1 MPGKILVNETC
12 LSLLGKTKNLRY
24 TMALKMRLLSRPD
37 TNISMNTYLEMIQT
51 FLLHDM
57 QNAVV
62 SPFMLEDFTLL
73 SFVKCSD
80 RVNKFSEVYV
90 YIRIFFDSIV
100 HRESF
105 EKSLLE
111 FTNLTTT
118 WTFPYMNVWKVKL
131 QTNQFALFLP
141 SLLSKL
147 NTDKNCWVFSDKLYH
162 GNPVFRNVIVDP
174 LLTCPQILVSN
185 NAFGIAWE
193 TIKLNFSF
201 KEFTLT
207 LNLFHSFDSKGFR
220 ICVRDLPHYIEHY
233 RLGQTEK
240 QPGLILAI
248 VTTICIVISMV
259 CLVLTFITYASF
271 KSLQTAPGLNNM
283 CLIATL
289 FSAQFLLLLRQF
301 LAFKDYEVGTI
312 ILAICAHFLW
322 LSTFLWLQVC
332 SFHMFLVFTSKVG
345 LDSRNTVARHVFVRY
360 AGYAL
365 GTPVCIVVLNLA
377 VSLIVSKGKETGYDM
392 TSTLFTYKTALIV
405 TFLIPL
411 VVVCVTN
418 VIFYITTVFKI
429 ISCPHVGRVSTN
441 KTHFTVYVKLFTI
454 TGITWALQIVDAF
467 LTVSVLSYIVAVLN
481 GLQGLFIFVSY
492 VCNVRVFKMWKA
504 VFLQSTSKHPQ
515 LTSKRSENTS
525 L

>member
-24 TMALKMRLLSRPD
+24 TMALKIWLLSRPD

-80 RVNKFSEVYV
+80 RFNKFSEVYV
-90 YIRIFFDSIV
+90 YLRIFFDSIV
-100 HRESF
+100 HRESI

-131 QTNQFALFLP
+131 QKNQFALFLP

-147 NTDKNCWVFSDKLYH
+147 SKDKNCWVFSDKLSH

-289 FSAQFLLLLRQF
+289 FSAQLLLLLRQF
-301 LAFKDYEVGTI
+301 LAFKDYE
-312 ILAICAHFLW
+312 
-322 LSTFLWLQVC
+322 
-332 SFHMFLVFTSKVG
+332 SF
-345 LDSRNTVARHVFVRY
+345 
-360 AGYAL
+360 
-365 GTPVCIVVLNLA
+365 
-377 VSLIVSKGKETGYDM
+377 
-392 TSTLFTYKTALIV
+392 
-405 TFLIPL
+405 
-411 VVVCVTN
+411 
-418 VIFYITTVFKI
+418 
-429 ISCPHVGRVSTN
+429 
-441 KTHFTVYVKLFTI
+441 
-454 TGITWALQIVDAF
+454 
-467 LTVSVLSYIVAVLN
+467 
-481 GLQGLFIFVSY
+481 
-492 VCNVRVFKMWKA
+492 
-504 VFLQSTSKHPQ
+504 
-515 LTSKRSENTS
+515 
-525 L
+525 